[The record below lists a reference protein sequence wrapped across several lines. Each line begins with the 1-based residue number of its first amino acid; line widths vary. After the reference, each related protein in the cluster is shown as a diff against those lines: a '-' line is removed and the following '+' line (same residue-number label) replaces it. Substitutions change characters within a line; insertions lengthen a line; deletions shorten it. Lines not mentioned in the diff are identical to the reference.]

1 MRLPRCGVVLTD
13 PAFGEAQLIEP
24 ADHLK
29 VPVVA
34 ILERPLGRV
43 RWHREISELHRFLLG
58 FRRKSTTIATTAQG
72 CAAAW
77 QAGRSWSS
85 GPRASGSLMIMSEPE
100 ARGPSG
106 REKTRPRR

>member
-85 GPRASGSLMIMSEPE
+85 GPPPPPPPMFLSHPTAPRP
-100 ARGPSG
+100 PS
-106 REKTRPRR
+106 P